1 MAKTREEKIKD
12 FEQMLRKAPDF
23 MFTQTLLKFS
33 PFGRNKTYELINTKE
48 LKSYIQKGTRI
59 VLKKDLVE
67 YLADHCDDPKE
78 NHLGITLRGR
88 H

>member
-67 YLADHCDDPKE
+67 YLADHCEDR
-78 NHLGITLRGR
+78 NLRYFSIKDGEK
-88 H
+88 